1 MQKSIQPVSEPLYFE
16 APGFV
21 RPEHS
26 NIAHG
31 FFGRC
36 GGVSTGIYASL
47 NCGNGSN
54 DDQAA
59 INENRGIVAEQIG
72 CAPENLLSL
81 YQIHSA
87 ECLIVREPWAV
98 DQRPQADGMVTDKAG
113 IALGV
118 LAADCGPVLFH
129 GTKADGSPVI
139 GAAHSGWGGALK
151 GILGRT
157 VEMMEALGA
166 DRESIRAAIGPCIGQ
181 SSYEVRD
188 EFAEAF
194 LKEDLDNDRFFM
206 AGRREGH
213 LMFDLA
219 GYCALKLAM
228 AGVANVFIQD
238 MDTCANEKQFFS
250 YRRKTH
256 RSEQDY
262 GRQISVIMIKAS

>member
-1 MQKSIQPVSEPLYFE
+1 MTQNLRPQVSEALYSE
-16 APGFV
+16 VSGFGCSAI
-21 RPEHS
+21 R
-26 NIAHG
+26 HG
-31 FFGRC
+31 FFGRR
-36 GGVSTGIYASL
+36 GGVSTGLYSSL
-47 NCGNGSN
+47 NCGNGSD

-59 INENRGIVAEQIG
+59 ITQNRRIVAEQMG
-72 CAPENLLSL
+72 CVPEKLLSL

-98 DQRPQADGMVTDKAG
+98 DQRPQADGMVTDVAG
-113 IALGV
+113 LALGI
-118 LAADCGPVLFH
+118 LTADCGPVLFH

-139 GAAHSGWGGALK
+139 GAAHAGWGGALK
-151 GILGRT
+151 GILGST
-157 VEMMEALGA
+157 VQMMEALGA
-166 DRESIRAAIGPCIGQ
+166 ELESIRAAIGPCIGQ

-228 AGVANVFIQD
+228 AGVGNVFIQD
-238 MDTCANEKQFFS
+238 VDTCADEDGCFS

-256 RSEQDY
+256 RGEQDY
-262 GRQISVIMIKAS
+262 GRQISVIMIKAD